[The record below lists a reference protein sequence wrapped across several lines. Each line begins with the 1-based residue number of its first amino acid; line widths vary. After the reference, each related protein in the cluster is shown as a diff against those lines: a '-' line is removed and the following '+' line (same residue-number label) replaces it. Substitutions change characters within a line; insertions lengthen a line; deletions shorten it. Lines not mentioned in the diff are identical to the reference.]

1 MNSTVLTAAP
11 SVSGNTEFEL
21 RVRQA
26 ILSAKH
32 TIPQVAVLLFGFD
45 QVKVGQSGR
54 HTGWHSTVLMRLKG
68 GLRDSDTVA
77 LLPND
82 QVGVLLQSVQGPQ
95 DLDLVVNRLLDRLAN
110 PVQSDNETVVL
121 KPYIGVALFPEHGD
135 NVDKLIEHA
144 KKDLAVAKSSSKSFT
159 TW

>member
-1 MNSTVLTAAP
+1 MVWSLRTGRVELNSTISTNAP
-11 SVSGNTEFEL
+11 TVSGNTEFEL

-45 QVKVGQSGR
+45 HVKRGQVGR
-54 HTGWHSTVLMRLKG
+54 HTGWHSAILMRLRG

-77 LLPND
+77 LLPDD

-95 DLDLVVNRLLDRLAN
+95 DLDLVVNRLLGRLG
-110 PVQSDNETVVL
+110 
-121 KPYIGVALFPEHGD
+121 KIGRAHV
-135 NVDKLIEHA
+135 
-144 KKDLAVAKSSSKSFT
+144 
-159 TW
+159 